1 MCKLF
6 GVSRSCYYHW
16 QRVDR
21 KEDKELQ
28 VLIKKAFLESYHT
41 YGTRRIKKELEFN
54 YGLIVSR
61 RKIGRIMNQLSLN
74 ARTKKRFRVVTT
86 NSNHN
91 YAISC
96 NRVNQ
101 DFYASYPDQI
111 YVGDITYIRTNEG
124 WLYLAVVLDLFSR
137 KVVGWSMKD
146 RMTTKLVNDALF
158 MAIKRRNPNKGL
170 IYHSDRGSQYASDS
184 HRLLLKEFGIIQSMS
199 GKGNCYDNAV
209 AESFFSSLKSDLIRK
224 IVCETR
230 SQTSQAIF
238 EYIEIFYNKKRLHS
252 SNNYLSPDDYES
264 KMLQKEMGA

>member
-16 QRVDR
+16 LKVDR
-21 KEDKELQ
+21 KEDTKLHNL
-28 VLIKKAFLESYHT
+28 VKKAFLESYYT

-54 YGLIVSR
+54 YGLILSR
-61 RKIGRIMNQLSLN
+61 RRIGKIMKYLSLN
-74 ARTKKRFRVVTT
+74 AKTKKRFRVLTT
-86 NSNHN
+86 NSKHN

-101 DFYASYPDQI
+101 DFYASSPDQI

-124 WLYLAVVLDLFSR
+124 WLYLAVVIDLFSR
-137 KVVGWSMKD
+137 KVVGWSMNE

-158 MAIKRRNPNKGL
+158 MAIKRRNPNQGL

-184 HRLLLKEFGIIQSMS
+184 HRLLLKEFGIVQSMS

-209 AESFFSSLKSDLIRK
+209 AESFFSSLKSDIIK
-224 IVCETR
+224 KMDCETR
-230 SQTSQAIF
+230 AQTSQAVF

-252 SNNYLSPDDYES
+252 SNNYLSPEDYEN
-264 KMLQKEMGA
+264 KMLRKEIG